1 MKNFELTLAQQL
13 RVTDYEIV
21 ERKRLL
27 NFSPDDEKVLGECGN
42 LVRRN
47 IDSLVDEFYRQQLS
61 HPAIAQIIGDQTTLS
76 RLANA
81 QRNYILDLFS
91 GSYDLA
97 YVNNR
102 LRIGMVHKRIG
113 VEPKYYMSAML
124 VLRNMLANLFRQH
137 LQDDIHRRV
146 IMLSLDKLLNFDS
159 TLVFDTYLHSMLEA
173 VQSERAR
180 VQLYAESLEQKVIER
195 TRQLEHESTHDALTG
210 LYNRRA
216 SVDMLRGELARG
228 QRRGTSVA
236 LLFFDVDRFKKIND
250 QEGHAAGDR
259 ALQFISTS
267 IANVCR
273 EGDVAFRYGG
283 DEFCI
288 LLPDTDCE
296 GAMSFSARLH
306 EELAMS
312 GRNLTI
318 SIGIACTGPHNYC
331 DPEALILKADQMM
344 YRSKKAGSGLTH
356 MCHDGDDE
364 GVCCAV
370 PGSSI
375 DGTAA
380 A

>member
-236 LLFFDVDRFKKIND
+236 LLFFDVDRFKQIND

-259 ALQFISTS
+259 AL
-267 IANVCR
+267 
-273 EGDVAFRYGG
+273 
-283 DEFCI
+283 
-288 LLPDTDCE
+288 
-296 GAMSFSARLH
+296 
-306 EELAMS
+306 
-312 GRNLTI
+312 
-318 SIGIACTGPHNYC
+318 
-331 DPEALILKADQMM
+331 
-344 YRSKKAGSGLTH
+344 
-356 MCHDGDDE
+356 
-364 GVCCAV
+364 
-370 PGSSI
+370 
-375 DGTAA
+375 
-380 A
+380 